1 MEENGKNVSPYKG
14 VFLTAFFLIVAPLFF
29 SFTLDIFIG
38 NDTQIE
44 ILTIIVF
51 GFGMGILFDLGCI
64 IAGLMTGTFSIVK
77 ARVADFFDDLVVSFK
92 FAVQSYFN
100 NIKENGIVFWIYLS
114 IMAATVVIF
123 ILKLKELIAFM

>member
-77 ARVADFFDDLVVSFK
+77 ARVSDFFDDLVVSFK

-114 IMAATVVIF
+114 IMAATVIIF

>member
-29 SFTLDIFIG
+29 SFTLDIFFG

-51 GFGMGILFDLGCI
+51 GFGMGIFFDLGCI

-114 IMAATVVIF
+114 IMAATVIIF